1 MATPTEPL
9 AADETAAEAE
19 EVKSAPRSV
28 PASAREYAV
37 AVAIVGFATLIALAL
52 RPYLAATNLAMMY
65 LLGVVVIAT
74 RCSRSATVIAS
85 FLSVA
90 AFDFFCVLP
99 YYTFRVAESEYLITF
114 AAMLAVALVISAQT
128 SRIRAQTVSAVDR
141 ESRTQA
147 LYRLSRRLS
156 AKTRVFD
163 AALAAAEV
171 AEEVFGSP
179 VTIFLP
185 ESGRISFRKRTS
197 DRLLIS
203 TAEEDIA
210 QEVFDH
216 GRKAGKGMERFPDA
230 AASYVPLKGAS
241 RIVGVMAI
249 LPGPKGEALHADR
262 HHLLDLF
269 ANQTALAI
277 ERTLSQNA
285 ADDARLQM
293 ETEEMRSSLLSA
305 VSHDLRTPL
314 ASITGAAST
323 LRAQGDRLAPG
334 VRDELLESISE
345 EALRLSR
352 LVGNLLDMTRLESG
366 VELRRDL
373 YPLEEIVGAALQR
386 LEPQL
391 AGREV
396 TAAVPEDLPLVN
408 VDDVLLGQVLVNLIE
423 NAAKYS
429 PPGGAIEIAATAT
442 PTAVQLEV
450 RDRGVGFA
458 AGDEKRLFEKF
469 YRGNSKGVR
478 GAGLGLAICR
488 AIVVAHRGTIEALH
502 REGGGAI
509 FRIRLPLDGR
519 PQ

>member
-1 MATPTEPL
+1 MARPAELPPT
-9 AADETAAEAE
+9 DETAAEFTEPKRTRRRPTVAW
-19 EVKSAPRSV
+19 
-28 PASAREYAV
+28 REFGV

-52 RPYLAATNLAMMY
+52 RPYLAATNLAMVY
-65 LLGVVVIAT
+65 LLGVVAVAT
-74 RCSRSATVIAS
+74 RCNRRASVMAS

-90 AFDFFCVLP
+90 AFDFFCVPP
-99 YYTFRVAESEYLITF
+99 YLTFQVSESEYLITF
-114 AAMLAVALVISAQT
+114 AAMLVVALVISAQT
-128 SRIRAQTVSAVDR
+128 SRIRAQAVRAVDR
-141 ESRTQA
+141 ESRTKA

-156 AKTRVFD
+156 TKTRVFD

-171 AEEVFGSP
+171 AEEVFGAP

-185 ESGRISFRKRTS
+185 EDGRISFRKRTS
-197 DRLLIS
+197 DQLLIS
-203 TAEEDIA
+203 TSEEEIA
-210 QEVFDH
+210 QQVFDH
-216 GRKAGKGMERFPDA
+216 GRKAGKGMKSFTDA
-230 AASYVPLKGAS
+230 AATYMPLKGAS
-241 RIVGVMAI
+241 RIVGVLAI
-249 LPGPKGEALHADR
+249 LPGTHGETLHDDQ

-277 ERTLSQNA
+277 ERTQSQNA
-285 ADDARLQM
+285 AADARMQM

-323 LRAQGDRLAPG
+323 LRSQGEKLAPG

-366 VELRRDL
+366 MELRRDL

-396 TAAVPEDLPLVN
+396 TAAIPEDLPLVN
-408 VDDVLLGQVLVNLIE
+408 VDDVLLGQVLVNLLE

-429 PPGGAIEIAATAT
+429 PPGRVIEIAATAT
-442 PTAVQLEV
+442 PAAVQLEV
-450 RDRGVGFA
+450 RDRGRGFA
-458 AGDEKRLFEKF
+458 EGEEKRLFEKF
-469 YRGNSKGVR
+469 YRGKSEGVR

-488 AIVVAHRGTIEALH
+488 AIVMAHRGSIEALH

-519 PQ
+519 PL

>member
-1 MATPTEPL
+1 
-9 AADETAAEAE
+9 
-19 EVKSAPRSV
+19 
-28 PASAREYAV
+28 
-37 AVAIVGFATLIALAL
+37 
-52 RPYLAATNLAMMY
+52 
-65 LLGVVVIAT
+65 
-74 RCSRSATVIAS
+74 
-85 FLSVA
+85 
-90 AFDFFCVLP
+90 
-99 YYTFRVAESEYLITF
+99 
-114 AAMLAVALVISAQT
+114 
-128 SRIRAQTVSAVDR
+128 
-141 ESRTQA
+141 
-147 LYRLSRRLS
+147 RLSP
-156 AKTRVFD
+156 KTRVFD

-185 ESGRISFRKRTS
+185 EDGRISFRKRTS

-216 GRKAGKGMERFPDA
+216 GRKVGKGMERFPGA
-230 AASYVPLKGAS
+230 AAIYVPLKGAR

-249 LPGPKGEALHADR
+249 LPGPQGDALNADR

-285 ADDARLQM
+285 ADDARMQM

-323 LRAQGDRLAPG
+323 LRGQGDRLAPG

-373 YPLEEIVGAALQR
+373 YPLEEIVGAALER

-396 TAAVPEDLPLVN
+396 TAVVPEDLPLVYA
-408 VDDVLLGQVLVNLIE
+408 DDVLLGQVLVNLIE

-429 PPGGAIEIAATAT
+429 PPGGAIEIVATVVPA
-442 PTAVQLEV
+442 AVQLEV
-450 RDRGVGFA
+450 RDRGAGFA
-458 AGDEKRLFEKF
+458 MGDEKRLFEKF

>member
-1 MATPTEPL
+1 MARPAELQPT
-9 AADETAAEAE
+9 DETAAELKEPERTHRRPLTAW
-19 EVKSAPRSV
+19 
-28 PASAREYAV
+28 REFRA
-37 AVAIVGFATLIALAL
+37 AVAIVGCATLIALGL
-52 RPYLAATNLAMMY
+52 RPYLAATNLAMVY
-65 LLGVVVIAT
+65 LLGVVAVAT
-74 RCSRSATVIAS
+74 RCSRRASVMAS

-90 AFDFFCVLP
+90 AFDFFCVPP
-99 YYTFRVAESEYLITF
+99 YLTLRISDYEYLITF
-114 AAMLAVALVISAQT
+114 AGMLVVALVISAQT
-128 SRIRAQTVSAVDR
+128 SRIRAQAARAVDR

-156 AKTRVFD
+156 TATRVFD

-171 AEEVFGSP
+171 AEEVFGAP

-185 ESGRISFRKRTS
+185 DDGRISFRKRTS
-197 DRLLIS
+197 DQLLVS
-203 TAEEDIA
+203 TAEEEIA

-216 GRKAGKGMERFPDA
+216 GRKAGKGMKVFPQA
-230 AASYVPLKGAS
+230 AATYVPLKGVS

-249 LPGPKGEALHADR
+249 LPGVRRETLHDDQY
-262 HHLLDLF
+262 HLLDLF

-277 ERTLSQNA
+277 ERTQSQNA
-285 ADDARLQM
+285 AADARMQM

-323 LRAQGDRLAPG
+323 LLSQGEKLAPG

-366 VELRRDL
+366 MELRRDL

-408 VDDVLLGQVLVNLIE
+408 VDDVLLGQVLVNLLE
-423 NAAKYS
+423 NAVKYS
-429 PPGGAIEIAATAT
+429 PPDSAIEIAATAT

-450 RDRGVGFA
+450 RDSGPGFSE
-458 AGDEKRLFEKF
+458 GEEKRLFEKF
-469 YRGNSKGVR
+469 YRGKSEGVR

-488 AIVVAHRGTIEALH
+488 AIVMAHRGSIEALH

-509 FRIRLPLDGR
+509 FRIRLPLR
-519 PQ
+519 QL